1 VAGRGLRVPEDM
13 AELEGL
19 AASYGLE
26 FTGLPPWT

>member
-19 AASYGLE
+19 AASHGLE